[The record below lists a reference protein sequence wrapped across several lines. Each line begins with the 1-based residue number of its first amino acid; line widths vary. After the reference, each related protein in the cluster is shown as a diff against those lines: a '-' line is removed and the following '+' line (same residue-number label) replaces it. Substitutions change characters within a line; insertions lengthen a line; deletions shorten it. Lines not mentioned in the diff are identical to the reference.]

1 MSLAQ
6 EKGYL
11 FTRQPSTQ
19 EGKFGLKGLNPI
31 LSYFSTD
38 VFLDSQPLHLLKNQ
52 INQISQGLRKA
63 KP

>member
-1 MSLAQ
+1 M
-6 EKGYL
+6 